1 MAKNHRQVDLKGRSR
16 DGSAGRNARK
26 GRAAAEISSFAAGVD
41 VDCGSL
47 ADGQHSYETFGGK
60 PRPVPA
66 LGRDRPWASSSLAA
80 HIAVRRGLKARAFLW
95 WKAALGTQWGQM
107 DGRGNRASSQVVE
120 ACPPVAGRPLPAPLP
135 LNCPGLRAALSSGE
149 PCKSGDPP
157 ENR

>member
-60 PRPVPA
+60 LRPVPA
-66 LGRDRPWASSSLAA
+66 FGRDRPWASSSLAT
-80 HIAVRRGLKARAFLW
+80 HIAVRKGLTAPASLPW
-95 WKAALGTQWGQM
+95 TEAWGTQWGQT
-107 DGRGNRASSQVVE
+107 DGRGFHLPSHALGRV
-120 ACPPVAGRPLPAPLP
+120 PPRSGNLRVPLP
-135 LNCPGLRAALSSGE
+135 LTVLAFEPRDPWAIEPHGL
-149 PCKSGDPP
+149 
-157 ENR
+157 